1 MQFQALLFAL
11 FVHRKVRMMPEHLL
25 HTHNLHPNFLNAPP
39 VKNMDVTPGQK
50 CVKTEQ
56 INPGLL
62 VALHIPNVDGL
73 KTYNFFKAQISDR
86 NI

>member
-1 MQFQALLFAL
+1 
-11 FVHRKVRMMPEHLL
+11 MMPEHLL

-39 VKNMDVTPGQK
+39 VKNMDVTSGQK
-50 CVKTEQ
+50 CVRTEQ